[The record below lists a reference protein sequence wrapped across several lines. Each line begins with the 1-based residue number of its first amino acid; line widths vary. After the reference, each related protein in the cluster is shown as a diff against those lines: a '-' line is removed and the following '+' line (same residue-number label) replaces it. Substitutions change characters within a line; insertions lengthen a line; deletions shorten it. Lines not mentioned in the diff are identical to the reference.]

1 VKTERAQIALN
12 ALKRGIAA
20 KKVARYLFATAPV
33 RNRHMTLQR
42 ILHELTERA
51 DQLDHNYRLQV
62 ITPYPL
68 SASQVGQLVRSAR
81 AAGRKNI
88 IIEQR
93 VQPRLKG
100 GVIALHKGE
109 RVDYTISGRL
119 KKMELALWRM

>member
-1 VKTERAQIALN
+1 MKTERAQIALN
-12 ALKRGIAA
+12 ALRRGIAV

-33 RNRHMTLQR
+33 RNRRMMLERTLR
-42 ILHELTERA
+42 ELTARA

-62 ITPYPL
+62 ITPYSL
-68 SASQVGQLVRSAR
+68 SASQVAQLVRSAR
-81 AAGRKNI
+81 AAGEKNVI
-88 IIEQR
+88 VEQK

-100 GVIALHKGE
+100 GVIALHRGE